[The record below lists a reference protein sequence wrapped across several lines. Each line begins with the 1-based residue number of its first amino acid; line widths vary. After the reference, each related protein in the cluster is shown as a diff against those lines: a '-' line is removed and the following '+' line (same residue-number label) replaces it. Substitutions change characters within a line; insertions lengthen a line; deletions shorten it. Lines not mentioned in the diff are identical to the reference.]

1 MIPTCTGNERLIELS
16 DDDRAEL
23 REIKQEQIR
32 LLATKQKLILDNG
45 LKYYDPHPK
54 QDAFHR
60 AGRFKRRAVFA
71 GNRFGKSD
79 CGAAEDSAQA
89 VGARLWIPEGDPAR
103 YEGIPRRPQKI
114 LIVTTDW
121 GKVDEIFTNE
131 RGADTGKL
139 WKFLPRGFVVSKKR
153 NHGSGA
159 IETMECENGS
169 LIQFDTVE
177 SFKKNPQG
185 AESSNW
191 DVIHIDEPCP
201 EAMYSAH
208 ARGMVDRGG
217 QAYFTLTPLKE
228 PWIYDRFFGEDNIRE
243 AIELGRPR
251 LYKNDNWSITGS
263 IWDNPYLSEANIIRY
278 LTEDC
283 PEEERECR
291 EKGIP
296 LQFAGLI
303 YKEFESAVHTYRDVP
318 IGWDDFDSPPKGW
331 PVYLQLDPHSQTP
344 CAGLLATVSPESRK
358 FVYDEVWMRGIASA
372 VVADMLRKIGGRQ
385 LINPQCDPSA
395 FNEDALSGTC
405 WADDFGALGLWFDR
419 APKQL
424 DRGIKA
430 VQAAL
435 LSRFIDG
442 TPEWVFSPLLKRFVY
457 EIKRWHWDK
466 ENKPKDKDDHTLEC
480 LYRMVLS
487 KPEWVEPA
495 GYYKQVDDLAIVN
508 GLDSDE
514 RWERRELNTSN
525 Y

>member
-1 MIPTCTGNERLIELS
+1 MTIELS
-16 DDDRAEL
+16 DEDRKEL
-23 REIKQEQIR
+23 RAIKQEQIK
-32 LLATKQKLILDNG
+32 LLAHKQRLILENG
-45 LKYYDPHPK
+45 LKYYEPHPK

-79 CGAAEDSAQA
+79 CGASEDSAQA
-89 VGARLWIPEGDPAR
+89 VGERLWYPESDPAR
-103 YEGIPRRPQKI
+103 YAGIPRRPQKI
-114 LIVTTDW
+114 LVITTDW

-139 WKFLPRGFVVSKKR
+139 WKLLPRGFVKSKKR

-159 IETMECENGS
+159 IETMECINGS

-185 AESSNW
+185 AESSKW
-191 DVIHIDEPCP
+191 DVIHVDEPCP
-201 EAMYSAH
+201 EKMFSAH
-208 ARGMVDRGG
+208 ARGLMDTDG

-228 PWIYDRFFGEDNIRE
+228 PWIYDKFFGDNDAGEI
-243 AIELGRPR
+243 IKLGAPR
-251 LYKNDNWSITGS
+251 LYKNDFWSITGS
-263 IWDNPYLSEANIIRY
+263 IWDNPYLSEAAIIRY
-278 LTEDC
+278 LEEDC

-303 YKEFESAVHTYRDVP
+303 YKEFEPAVHFYRNLPD
-318 IGWDDFDSPPKGW
+318 GWEDFDCPPPHW
-331 PVYLQLDPHSQTP
+331 PVYLQLDPHPQTP
-344 CAGLLATVSPESRK
+344 TAGLLTTVGPSTRK
-358 FVYDEVWMRGIASA
+358 YVYNEIWLKGIAA
-372 VVADMLRKIGGRQ
+372 TIVQDILKKTGKNHMV
-385 LINPQCDPSA
+385 NPQCDPSA
-395 FNEDALSGTC
+395 FNVDELTGSC
-405 WADDFGALGLWFDR
+405 WATDFGDLGIWFSK

-435 LSRFIDG
+435 QARFTDG
-442 TPEWVFSPLLKRFVY
+442 TPEWMFSPLLKRFIY

-466 ENKPKDKDDHTLEC
+466 DNKPKDKDDHTLEC
-480 LYRMVLS
+480 LYRTVLNHPQWIDFS
-487 KPEWVEPA
+487 NETDKPVE
-495 GYYKQVDDLAIVN
+495 DLAIVE
-508 GLDSDE
+508 GLTDDE
-514 RWERRELNTSN
+514 RWEVRDLNTSN